1 MSGLDSILKEQTNFY
16 KSLFTS
22 EGCDQHAADILLSNI
37 NVRLSDDESENL
49 DKMMN
54 IKNKAIKLLKCNKSP
69 GEDGLTVEF
78 YLKFWDLICIDFAD
92 VVTELF

>member
-1 MSGLDSILKEQTNFY
+1 MSGLDSILKEQTKFY

-37 NVRLSDDESENL
+37 NVRLSDDASENL

-54 IKNKAIKLLKCNKSP
+54 IEEQSHQ
-69 GEDGLTVEF
+69 TF
-78 YLKFWDLICIDFAD
+78 
-92 VVTELF
+92 